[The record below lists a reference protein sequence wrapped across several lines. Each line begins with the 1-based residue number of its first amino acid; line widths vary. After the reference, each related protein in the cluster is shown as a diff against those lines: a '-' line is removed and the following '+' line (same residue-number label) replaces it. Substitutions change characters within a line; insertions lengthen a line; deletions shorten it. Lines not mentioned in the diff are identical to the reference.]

1 MKFFFNNAVRGWNF
15 ISEEQIEI
23 TINKMNKNYFLTSFM
38 FKNKMYPYE
47 QFSRS
52 MAWFIF
58 TGLFT
63 IYTSLAAY

>member
-1 MKFFFNNAVRGWNF
+1 
-15 ISEEQIEI
+15 
-23 TINKMNKNYFLTSFM
+23 MNKNYFLTSFM

-63 IYTSLAAY
+63 IYTSLAAYEHKCLMSQSHDSSSGLLDK

>member
-1 MKFFFNNAVRGWNF
+1 
-15 ISEEQIEI
+15 
-23 TINKMNKNYFLTSFM
+23 MNKNYFLTSFM